1 MLNIRCGLFETNS
14 SSVHSV
20 TLLTEQE
27 FSQWKSGKTVDL
39 LNNKIAASTS
49 EKKYGQYT
57 YDEFIEY
64 VERLGYNYEFDK
76 VEKDGQT
83 FVLVN
88 YYGYA

>member
-1 MLNIRCGLFETNS
+1 MLNIRRGLFETNS

-27 FSQWKSGKTVDL
+27 FNQWKSGKTVDL
-39 LNNKIAASTS
+39 KNNKIVADTA
-49 EKKYGQYT
+49 ENKYGYYT
-57 YDEFIEY
+57 YDEFIDY
-64 VERLGYNYEFDK
+64 VERVGYDYEFDK

-83 FVLVN
+83 FVLVT

>member
-1 MLNIRCGLFETNS
+1 MINIRRGLFETNS

-27 FSQWKSGKTVDL
+27 FSQWKSGKTVDMR
-39 LNNKIAASTS
+39 NNKIVANTS
-49 EKKYGQYT
+49 EKKYGYYT
-57 YDEFIEY
+57 YDEFIDY
-64 VERLGYNYEFDK
+64 VEDMGYNYEFEK

-83 FVLVN
+83 FVLVT